1 MIRTAAITIGALLL
15 LLAAAGCGAGNGGRL
30 SHDELASRA
39 GKICAQQAQ
48 QVLKIPRGP
57 ATPENAAGYYG
68 AVVGVVQQG
77 VRKFHKLKP
86 PKREDATYKQ
96 LLNEL
101 DHNLDILRQLRATAA
116 AQLREQYVVALS
128 NLHRS
133 RLKIDA
139 LYKQLDF
146 SGCAG

>member
-1 MIRTAAITIGALLL
+1 MIRGTVLM
-15 LLAAAGCGAGNGGRL
+15 LAVASVLTLAGCGGSSGL

-39 GKICAQQAQ
+39 GKICADQAQ
-48 QVLKIPRGP
+48 KVLAIPRGP
-57 ATPENAAGYYG
+57 ATPQNAAGYYG

-77 VRKFHKLKP
+77 VNKFHKLKP
-86 PKREDATYKQ
+86 PKNEEGTYAR

-101 DHNLDILRQLRATAA
+101 DRNLDILRQLRATAA
-116 AQLREQYVVALS
+116 AQLRQQYVVALA

-139 LYKQLDF
+139 LYRQLGF
-146 SGCAG
+146 TGCTG